1 MGSGN
6 QNGTIVIAD
15 DETNIR
21 RVLEAVFTKE
31 GYTVISAENG
41 RAAINAVSENPD
53 VDVVISDLI
62 MPDMNGVEVL
72 EAVKQINPSISIL
85 MITAHGTIKSA
96 VDAMRLGA
104 FDYITKPFDMDEIK
118 LVVKKALER
127 NQLITENREL
137 RQQLKTRYRFDNIV
151 GNSGKMQDVYRLVE
165 RVADTRAT
173 ILIRG
178 ESGTGKELIA
188 RALHF
193 NSGRANKPFVPVACI
208 ALAETILES
217 ELFGHEKGAF
227 TGAVGT
233 KMGRFEAADGGT
245 LFLDEI
251 GDIPGNVQMKLLRV
265 IQEREFERVGGLKTI
280 KVDVRLITATNQD
293 LEKAVKE
300 GKFREDLYYRLQ
312 VVQISIP
319 PLRERKEDIPPLVEH
334 FINMYAGEN
343 GKAIKFASPEALE
356 MMMACNWPGNVRELE
371 NSMERAIVLA
381 DHDAQ
386 LITLDLLPMIVQVAL
401 QAVK

>member
-1 MGSGN
+1 MGSSN

-31 GYTVISAENG
+31 GYNVISAENG
-41 RAAINAVSENPD
+41 KAAINAVSENPD

-72 EAVKQINPSISIL
+72 EAVKQINPSISVL

-118 LVVKKALER
+118 VVVKKAIER

-165 RVADTRAT
+165 RVADSRAT
-173 ILIRG
+173 VLIRG

-193 NSGRANKPFVPVACI
+193 NSPRANKSFVPVACI

-227 TGAVGT
+227 TGAIGT

-293 LEKAVKE
+293 LENAVKE

-312 VVQISIP
+312 VVQINIP
-319 PLRERKEDIPPLVEH
+319 PLRDRKEDIPPLVEH

-356 MMMACNWPGNVRELE
+356 MMMAYNWPGNVRELE
-371 NSMERAIVLA
+371 NTIERAIVLA

-386 LITLDLLPMIVQVAL
+386 LITPDLLPMSVQMTGQPVG
-401 QAVK
+401 